1 MDTRFDMVAADL
13 PGAGVLSGA
22 LRQQQV
28 LTRVAGEQARTLWPR
43 LGQRA
48 AAPLR
53 PLPVKPPLNLWQD
66 ALAYGI
72 DSLQRQV
79 LFWDTMRRAG
89 NGLLEHERR
98 GCPPVLAFEY
108 DIVMDG
114 RSLARPVNYAL
125 VRIRVPDG
133 CPSTD
138 PMLRPFVVI
147 DPRAGHGAGIGG
159 FKTDSEVGVA
169 LRARH
174 PVYFVIFFRDPEPG
188 QTILDVTAAE
198 REFLREVMARHPEAP
213 KPVVLG
219 NCQGGWAAMLLAATA
234 PELVGPL
241 VLNGAPLSYWA
252 GRTGRAAMRYIGGLA
267 GGSWPVALLSDLGN
281 GRFDGAHLGLN
292 FEALSPGNT
301 WFRKYFDIYSKVD
314 TEAER
319 FLEFERWWSGLFLMN
334 GAEIRWIVENLFV
347 GNRLARGGIVS
358 ETGEPISIRSLHSPV
373 IVFASEGD
381 HITPP
386 GQALRWIADVY
397 RDEDDIKAAGQT
409 IVYLLHDTVGH
420 LGIFVS
426 ASVARKEHSGIA
438 SILEVIE
445 AVAPGL
451 YEMRI
456 TGTEEE
462 GYQVDLQE
470 RSLADVRAI
479 SGDDAAA
486 DAFAAVAEVSGA
498 ASRVYD
504 AGVAPILRPMVTEPA
519 AELGRRLHP
528 LRLRRYVVSDA
539 NPALAALPALAEAA
553 RRARRPAPPENLFR
567 QMEQIWA
574 QQVEHTLDTW
584 RDLRDGATEALF
596 FGAYGWLA
604 AFGIGRSAREPAAE
618 ARPGATREVD
628 TTGLAARCR
637 EGGYAEAVIRMM
649 LLLARARGG
658 VRRSKLERSKYLLSS
673 QLPFAAMSET
683 GRLEL
688 IQTQTRLVSL
698 APEECLASLPVL
710 LPAPEERKRAVDVVQ
725 QVAGPMEDLDDRTRE
740 MLRRIHAV
748 LGFECLELA
757 EAM

>member
-1 MDTRFDMVAADL
+1 MDTTFDTRGVSRSGG
-13 PGAGVLSGA
+13 GAGVLSGA

-28 LTRVAGEQARTLWPR
+28 LMRVAGEQARTLWPR
-43 LGQRA
+43 LGERA

-66 ALAYGI
+66 ALEYGI

-98 GCPPVLAFEY
+98 GCPPALAFDY
-108 DIVMDG
+108 DIVVDG
-114 RSLARPVNYAL
+114 RSLSRPVNYAL

-133 CPSTD
+133 CPPTD
-138 PMLRPFVVI
+138 PVLRPFVVI

-198 REFLREVMARHPEAP
+198 REFLREVTALHPEAP

-234 PELVGPL
+234 PDLVGPL

-252 GRTGRAAMRYIGGLA
+252 GRTGRAAMRYIGGLV
-267 GGSWPVALLSDLGN
+267 GGSWPIALLSDLGN

-319 FLEFERWWSGLFLMN
+319 FLEFERWW
-334 GAEIRWIVENLFV
+334 
-347 GNRLARGGIVS
+347 IVS
-358 ETGEPISIRSLHSPV
+358 EAGEPISIRSLHSPV

-397 RDEDDIKAAGQT
+397 RDEDDIKSAGQT

-426 ASVARKEHSGIA
+426 ASVARKEHSEIA

-456 TGTEEE
+456 TGTEVE

-470 RSLADVRAI
+470 RSLADIRAI
-479 SGDDAAA
+479 SGGDAAA
-486 DAFAAVAEVSGA
+486 DAFAAVADVSEA

-519 AELGRRLHP
+519 AELGRGLHP

-539 NPALAALPALAEAA
+539 NPALAALPALAEVA
-553 RRARRPAPPENLFR
+553 RRTRQPAPPENLFR

-604 AFGIGRSAREPAAE
+604 AFGIGQSARETAAE
-618 ARPGATREVD
+618 IPPGARREID
-628 TTGLAARCR
+628 TSGLATRCR
-637 EGGYAEAVIRMM
+637 EGGYAEAVVRMM

-658 VRRSKLERSKYLLSS
+658 VRRSKLERSKHLLSS
-673 QLPFAAMSET
+673 QPPFAAMSET
-683 GRLEL
+683 GRQTL
-688 IQTQTRLVSL
+688 IQTQSELVSL
-698 APEECLASLPVL
+698 APEECLASLPAL
-710 LPAPEERKRAVDVVQ
+710 LPAPKQRRRAIDVVQ
-725 QVAGPMEDLDDRTRE
+725 QVAGPTEDLDDRTND
-740 MLRRIHAV
+740 MLLRIHRV
-748 LGFECLELA
+748 LGLECLELA
-757 EAM
+757 EAF